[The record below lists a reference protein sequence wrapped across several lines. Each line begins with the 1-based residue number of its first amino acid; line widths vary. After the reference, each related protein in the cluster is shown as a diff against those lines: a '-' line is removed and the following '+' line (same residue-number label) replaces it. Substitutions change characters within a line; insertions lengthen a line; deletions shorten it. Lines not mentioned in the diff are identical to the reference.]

1 MLLTLYVPLRHI
13 STERLLEE
21 IAYLNGWITKEQLME
36 IYEIYKKNQYG
47 AYLLDVMNGKYID
60 K

>member
-1 MLLTLYVPLRHI
+1 MLFR
-13 STERLLEE
+13 SLEE